1 MKDKI
6 TLESPKIPR
15 EGVNRRRILEA
26 ARELFIEQGVENV
39 NMHQIA
45 KAAGV
50 GQATL
55 YRRYPLKGD
64 ICLEIVSEE
73 CQPLFGEVQAYLGQS
88 KDVIPLEQLYQ
99 VIVSYVSFLES
110 KVPWLCAVSRA
121 STGHR
126 PLHSPL
132 CQWMRTT
139 CRYLY
144 SEASAKGDISDVDI
158 VYTVEALLATLH
170 NIDFHLKDEELST
183 KQILKGIRRLY
194 IDGLKASKS
203 G

>member
-1 MKDKI
+1 M
-6 TLESPKIPR
+6 
-15 EGVNRRRILEA
+15 
-26 ARELFIEQGVENV
+26 
-39 NMHQIA
+39 
-45 KAAGV
+45 
-50 GQATL
+50 
-55 YRRYPLKGD
+55 
-64 ICLEIVSEE
+64 EIVSEE
-73 CQPLFGEVQAYLGQS
+73 CQPLFDEVQAYLSQS
-88 KDVIPLEQLYQ
+88 KDVIPFYQ

-144 SEASAKGDISDVDI
+144 NEASAKGDISDVDI

-170 NIDFHLKDEELST
+170 NIDFHLKDEGLST
-183 KQILKGIRRLY
+183 KTNFERNSQTLH
-194 IDGLKASKS
+194 
-203 G
+203 

>member
-73 CQPLFGEVQAYLGQS
+73 CQPLFDEVQAYLGQS

-110 KVPWLCAVSRA
+110 KVPWLCAVSRV

-144 SEASAKGDISDVDI
+144 NEASAKGYISDVDI